1 MNKKGMALVPLI
13 LGAVFV
19 VIFIGVMYSYVIP
32 LVKEKFFGE
41 KGLIK
46 STTEEEAGIITGTTK
61 KGVATKK
68 YNLEP
73 EHDLALR
80 GLTSEIIG
88 CWEYMRTGKMNNYRH
103 ANMVLPRLPTGITQT
118 ELVREVRKYDVD
130 AADVLNANWKTPY
143 DKGNILT
150 PGTYLLCCDY
160 NSVFDSTIFLTTD
173 MTFKCE

>member
-1 MNKKGMALVPLI
+1 MKKGMALVPII
-13 LGAVFV
+13 LGIVFV
-19 VIFIGVMYSYVIP
+19 LIFTGVMYYYVVP

-41 KGLIK
+41 KGIANPI
-46 STTEEEAGIITGTTK
+46 TEEEAGIITGTTK

-68 YNLEP
+68 FNLEP

-80 GLTSEIIG
+80 GLTSEIIS
-88 CWEYMRTGKMNNYRH
+88 CWEYIKTGKMNNYRH
-103 ANMVLPRLPTGITQT
+103 ANIVLPGLATSITQT
-118 ELVREVRKYDVD
+118 ELVSAVRKYDID

-143 DKGNILT
+143 DKGTILR

-173 MTFKCE
+173 MTFKCQ